1 MLVGP
6 DYRKLLP
13 VTIILGAS
21 YLLII
26 DDIAR
31 NLTSAEIPLGILTAI
46 IGAPFFAYLLRKRS
60 VGWT

>member
-1 MLVGP
+1 M
-6 DYRKLLP
+6 
-13 VTIILGAS
+13 
-21 YLLII
+21 LII

-46 IGAPFFAYLLRKRS
+46 IGAPFFAYLLSKRS